1 MIPVRSGSLSAQ
13 PGGINR
19 RNQANKQ
26 ANRQTSNKK
35 KKNNQT
41 ANEQANK
48 QTLKQANKHKAQK
61 ETDLLNLGLSSH
73 TQTVVPA
80 QRV

>member
-1 MIPVRSGSLSAQ
+1 MPNPEESTDAIKQ
-13 PGGINR
+13 T
-19 RNQANKQ
+19 NKQ
-26 ANRQTSNKK
+26 TDKRATKK